1 MLLLLI
7 IIVIDMHVNL
17 WEDRLTK
24 IKKLNCKIPT
34 ESAKG
39 IVHWRWR
46 LILHCLHT
54 PRIDGPLIGGWE
66 ITVCLLNWPV
76 ISSPRVITAFKCQSI
91 RAATARLAK
100 LGPTIRVYIRRYP
113 LNTCKNYTFF
123 FSKFICEISSIRSLF
138 SVYILFLLR
147 VFNFFLA

>member
-1 MLLLLI
+1 
-7 IIVIDMHVNL
+7 MHVNL
-17 WEDRLTK
+17 WDDRLTK
-24 IKKLNCKIPT
+24 IKKLNCEIPNRIS
-34 ESAKG
+34 EG
-39 IVHWRWR
+39 
-46 LILHCLHT
+46 HCTLEMEIDSPLSSHT
-54 PRIDGPLIGGWE
+54 ANWGPLIGGWE

-100 LGPTIRVYIRRYP
+100 LGPTIRVYIRGYP

>member
-1 MLLLLI
+1 M
-7 IIVIDMHVNL
+7 
-17 WEDRLTK
+17 K
-24 IKKLNCKIPT
+24 SPT
-34 ESAKG
+34 DSAKG

-91 RAATARLAK
+91 RAATAHLAK
-100 LGPTIRVYIRRYP
+100 LRPTIRVYIRRYP

-123 FSKFICEISSIRSLF
+123 SVNSFVKFHRFDHSFLYKFYRSRICF
-138 SVYILFLLR
+138 YCVFLI
-147 VFNFFLA
+147 FFFGVKI